1 MTSDTRKTA
10 TSEVHERH
18 LDVPM
23 SGDDYDVCTKLLR
36 RLLYAELIHGYW
48 WHEETSTAYIHY
60 SARAEIEELSED
72 DDNKAKRVEETK
84 IVPSESGQL

>member
-1 MTSDTRKTA
+1 MTSNKIA
-10 TSEVHERH
+10 TFEVDDRH
-18 LDVPM
+18 LEVAM

-60 SARAEIEELSED
+60 SAKAEDERLPSD
-72 DDNKAKRVEETK
+72 DDEARGNKETSNLQ
-84 IVPSESGQL
+84 SESGQL